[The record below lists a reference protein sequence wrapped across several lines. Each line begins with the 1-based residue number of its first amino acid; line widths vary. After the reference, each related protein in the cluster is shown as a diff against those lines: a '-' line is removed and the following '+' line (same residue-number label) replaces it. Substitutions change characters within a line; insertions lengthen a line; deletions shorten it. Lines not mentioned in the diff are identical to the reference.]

1 MAGVLDKLSRE
12 SGVEY
17 RATSRTHAAV
27 IAARLRAGIT
37 EDELRAVI
45 VHCAGAKP
53 HGLGWRDNP
62 EMRAFLRPETLFGP
76 TTIERYLPAAR
87 TLLAQMGD

>member
-1 MAGVLDKLSRE
+1 MLDKLSRE
-12 SGVEY
+12 SGTPF
-17 RATSRTHAAV
+17 RATSVTHQRV
-27 IAARLRAGIT
+27 LVARLREGVT

-45 VHCAGAKP
+45 LHCADPKP

-62 EMRAFLRPETLFGP
+62 EMRVFLRPETLFGP

-87 TLLAQMGD
+87 KMLAEMEASS